1 MVLPLIPIVIGAVAG
16 MGVEKGFTSL
26 FGGSGGVSG
35 TKKGGIANVYHEPYE
50 QYAPTITDMR
60 QVQLPDY
67 QIQVDSPFARQDM
80 TKKQSMEP
88 EISGGASAESGI
100 NPTTLML
107 IAAGG
112 LVVYG
117 VTKK

>member
-1 MVLPLIPIVIGAVAG
+1 MAGPLLLVPLVAGAVAG
-16 MGVEKGFTSL
+16 VGVEKAWNSV
-26 FGGSGGVSG
+26 FGGGETG

-67 QIQVDSPFARQDM
+67 QVQVDSPFARQDM

-88 EISGGASAESGI
+88 EISGGASAETGI
-100 NPTTLML
+100 NPNTLML

-112 LVVYG
+112 LVLYG